1 MRTVVF
7 TICARNYMGL
17 AHVLRRSVKRFHPEL
32 DFRIYVADGLED
44 GEEVE
49 GEVLSGPI
57 ALRGILSATEYA
69 NMALMYNVTEFCT
82 SLKAACFINS
92 FADGFDKC
100 LYMDPDV
107 FVVHPLDEIMDAL
120 EDCSILMT
128 PHICQ
133 PRLDEGP
140 RSDRGILA
148 TGAYNLGFLGL
159 RATADTDQFLGWWHE
174 RLRKQA
180 FNDHHQALYTD
191 QRWFDF
197 VPSLF
202 PAAAVKV
209 WRHLGCNVAP
219 WNFHER
225 YISVSGD
232 KFAVTP
238 RPMNVVSGLQE
249 QVPLL
254 FLHFSGFNFR
264 SIIDG
269 HFQQLNLITAEA
281 YEDLVPLYQLYSEA
295 VQIDANAM
303 RAYLERPYYFDRFV
317 DGSPI
322 LPSQRRFFRAWRE
335 RHGDALDPFGTGVG
349 TFHAALSSRGLGA
362 SSKLDIAAD
371 KATASNTHHSRL
383 LMTWAYRIFR
393 GMFWVLGR
401 SRFFIL
407 IRGLNLFTNFEQ
419 HYRTFNWDDAD
430 IVRADTALR
439 IDK

>member
-1 MRTVVF
+1 MKTLVF
-7 TICARNYMGL
+7 TICARNYVGL
-17 AHVLRRSVKRFHPEL
+17 AQVLRRSVQRYHPEL

-44 GEEVE
+44 GEEID

-57 ALRGILSATEYA
+57 ALAGILSATEYA
-69 NMALMYNVTEFCT
+69 NMAFMYNVTEFCT
-82 SLKAACFINS
+82 SLKAACFMHS

-120 EDCSILMT
+120 EGCSILMT

-148 TGAYNLGFLGL
+148 TGIYNLGFLGL
-159 RATADTDQFLGWWHE
+159 RATPETDQFLGWWHQ
-174 RLRKQA
+174 RLRTQA
-180 FNDHHQALYTD
+180 FNDHRQALYTD
-191 QRWFDF
+191 QRWLDF
-197 VPSLF
+197 APSLF

-225 YISVSGD
+225 YISVSGG
-232 KFAVTP
+232 KFAVSP
-238 RPMNVVSGLQE
+238 RSKNPASGIQK
-249 QVPLL
+249 QFSLL

-264 SIIDG
+264 GIIDG
-269 HFQQLNLITAEA
+269 HFQQLNLVNAEV
-281 YEDLVPLYQLYSEA
+281 YEDLAPLYQLYSEA
-295 VQIDANAM
+295 IQIEANAM
-303 RAYLERPYYFDRFV
+303 RSYLERPYVFDRFA
-317 DGSPI
+317 DGSPV
-322 LPSQRRFFRAWRE
+322 LPSQRRFFRVWRE

-349 TFHAALSSRGLGA
+349 TFHAALSLKGLGA
-362 SSKLDIAAD
+362 SGKLDVVAD
-371 KATASNTHHSRL
+371 KATALSTDHSVF
-383 LMTWAYRIFR
+383 LMTWAYCMFR
-393 GMFWVLGR
+393 GLFWVLGR

-419 HYRTFNWDDAD
+419 HYRTFNLDNAD